1 MNPYLMMPGIFKE
14 TSEGLIRCTI
24 QEEMFK
30 KREIQC
36 VGEVTQESVN
46 ALIMQ
51 LRYLRQE
58 DPEKEITMFI
68 NSPGGEVS
76 SGLALYDVMK
86 ALKCPIR
93 TICIGIA
100 ASMAALLFISGNKRD
115 MLPHARVMIHD
126 PMITG
131 GIGGSALKIKSISED
146 LMKTREITGEIL
158 ANHSGRSLEEIF
170 EKTATDSYFDA
181 QEAIA
186 YGLADNIIDVL

>member
-51 LRYLRQE
+51 LRYLQQK

-93 TICIGIA
+93 TVCIGIA
-100 ASMAALLFISGNKRD
+100 ASMAALLFISGNRRD

-158 ANHSGRSLEEIF
+158 AKHSGRSLEEIF
-170 EKTATDSYFDA
+170 EKTATDSYFDV

>member
-51 LRYLRQE
+51 LCYLQQE

-93 TICIGIA
+93 TVCIGLA
-100 ASMAALLFISGNKRD
+100 ASMAALLFISGNERD

-158 ANHSGRSLEEIF
+158 AKHSGRSLEEIF

>member
-51 LRYLRQE
+51 LCYLQQE

-93 TICIGIA
+93 TICIGLA
-100 ASMAALLFISGNKRD
+100 ASMAALLFISGNERD

-158 ANHSGRSLEEIF
+158 AKHSGRSLEEIF

>member
-51 LRYLRQE
+51 LRYLQQE

-93 TICIGIA
+93 TICIGLA
-100 ASMAALLFISGNKRD
+100 ASMAALLFISGNERD

-158 ANHSGRSLEEIF
+158 AKHSGRSLEEIF